1 MALLAK
7 DDNRKSSF
15 TKTSDMRAKKG
26 RKSTMKI
33 RMNKSGMADSI
44 NSGND
49 INNMVDRLDKS
60 PVSHDPTKLVRQKSS
75 GEIKLKRLEDASMN
89 MTNKIFDFTN

>member
-7 DDNRKSSF
+7 DDGRKSSF
-15 TKTSDMRAKKG
+15 NKTSDMRAKKG

-33 RMNKSGMADSI
+33 RMNKSGMAADSD

-49 INNMVDRLDKS
+49 IGNIVDRLAKS
-60 PVSHDPTKLVRQKSS
+60 PVSPDPSKLVRQKSAV
-75 GEIKLKRLEDASMN
+75 ELKLKRLEDASM
-89 MTNKIFDFTN
+89 TNKIFDFTN